1 MEASVPD
8 SSVIFI
14 LKIVHPCNVFVNKK
28 KLRNLQIKK
37 INK

>member
-14 LKIVHPCNVFVNKK
+14 LKIVNPCNVFVNKK